1 MNGNKFKSVRSK
13 PQSFGG
19 WKENVKKM
27 CKSEDITGLESGH
40 KLWKVRKKTLMGLK
54 WTQKK
59 FKLNFSSTNESC
71 NCQSF
76 LPNIRVATLRTCPP
90 STALPP

>member
-40 KLWKVRKKTLMGLK
+40 KLWKVRKKTFMGLK

-59 FKLNFSSTNESC
+59 FKLNFSDLCIHYGEDKVRM
-71 NCQSF
+71 SF
-76 LPNIRVATLRTCPP
+76 MLFYLKQY
-90 STALPP
+90 SL